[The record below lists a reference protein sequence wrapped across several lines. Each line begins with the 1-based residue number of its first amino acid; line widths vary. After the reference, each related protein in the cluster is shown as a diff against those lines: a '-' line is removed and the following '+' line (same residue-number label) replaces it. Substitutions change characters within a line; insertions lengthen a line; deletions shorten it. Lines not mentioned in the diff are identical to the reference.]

1 MSSRAGDGSAG
12 MMKVPTTSTGRVL
25 ILTAVL
31 RRNYS
36 YFDTAKIAILTRSY
50 FMLENVSYAP
60 DGWF

>member
-1 MSSRAGDGSAG
+1 M
-12 MMKVPTTSTGRVL
+12 TWLGRSPVAADFRDESQHAER
-25 ILTAVL
+25 LTAVL